1 MTERAGE
8 KKHKKVSLN
17 TFLLKKPGGSA
28 SGKFWAKREFLAK
41 PLDRDGRPRQIDVDE
56 YSLGDKGKFGTLYV
70 RKPLSE
76 STPEWVGFIAP
87 QMGRSGGLDGLKNK
101 SVSALL
107 VTTVKGRQFAIAF
120 GHGRY
125 MLDAEC
131 VETRFGIRV
140 ALNSI
145 SPDKIAS
152 IDRQTFE
159 ATPRISRTQALRAT
173 SVAEYEINEQQDLL
187 RGLVG
192 FTLDEYKDDLG
203 EVLAGMDSLKASVGI
218 DLPQLGKFLEV
229 ALKRSLAADY
239 RKIDNG
245 QAGAFAWVDN
255 LESVDRPDI
264 LEELNKILWKLF
276 ESGDFSAMWL
286 AIPEIVNW
294 EDVTGFCYT
303 RGELES
309 SIHAA
314 LDVKDLKKSLRS
326 NATLDTLRY
335 RAIYMVLASGV
346 PPRVYS
352 AYKCLYAEVKY
363 NKALYILNAGNWYC
377 VDSSFKNLVDKYFDD
392 ISRRH
397 FDKPFVEYEH
407 DGEGEYNEAVAANL
421 PHKYAML
428 DRKLISFGGK
438 SSKIEVCDLY
448 ALGSSRTERNQLIH
462 VKRGRSSATLSHLF
476 AQGLVSSTLLVS
488 EPGFVVEVNKQ
499 LVKQNFAKLPAKPI
513 GSRYEVVFAIIDGP
527 SGAKLD
533 LPFFSKVNLRVCGR
547 RLQNFGFT
555 VSLLHIPES
564 AKFLAEARKRK
575 AKKQAVAKVAAK
587 AAVPR
592 VTRARK
598 P

>member
-1 MTERAGE
+1 MATRDEE
-8 KKHKKVSLN
+8 KKHKKISLN

-28 SGKFWAKREFLAK
+28 SGKFWSEREFLAK
-41 PLDRDGRPRQIDVDE
+41 PLDRDGKPKQIDVDE
-56 YSLGDKGKFGTLYV
+56 YSLGAKGKFGTLYV
-70 RKPLSE
+70 RKPLTE
-76 STPEWVGFIAP
+76 STPEWVGFVSP
-87 QMGRSGGLDGLKNK
+87 QLNRLSRLDGLKNK

-125 MLDAEC
+125 MLDLEC

-152 IDRQTFE
+152 LDRQTFE

-173 SVAEYEINEQQDLL
+173 SVAEYGINEQQDLL

-192 FTLDEYKDDLG
+192 FTLDKYKEDLG

-218 DLPQLGKFLEV
+218 DLPQLEKFLEV
-229 ALKRSLAADY
+229 ALKRSLARDY
-239 RKIDNG
+239 QKIDNG

-255 LESVDRPDI
+255 LEVVERPDI
-264 LEELNKILWKLF
+264 LDELNGELWKLF
-276 ESGDFSAMWL
+276 EAEDFSTMWL
-286 AIPEIVNW
+286 AIPEIINW

-303 RGELES
+303 RAELES

-314 LDVKDLKKSLRS
+314 LDIRDLKKSLRS
-326 NATLDTLRY
+326 NATMETLRY
-335 RAIYMVLASGV
+335 RPIYMVLSSGV
-346 PPRVYS
+346 PPKVYY
-352 AYKCLYAEVKY
+352 AYKCLYAEIKY
-363 NKALYILNAGNWYC
+363 NKELYILNAGSWYR
-377 VDSSFKNLVDKYFDD
+377 VESSFKNLVEGYFKN
-392 ISRRH
+392 IIRRD
-397 FDKPFVEYEH
+397 FVAPFVEYDH
-407 DGEGEYNEAVAANL
+407 DGEGKYNEAVAANL
-421 PHKYAML
+421 PRKYAML

-448 ALGSSRTERNQLIH
+448 AVGSSSGEKNRLIH

-488 EPGFVVEVNKQ
+488 EPGFVAEVNKQ
-499 LVKQNFAKLPAKPI
+499 LVKQNFVKFPAKPV

-527 SGAKLD
+527 FGAKLD

-547 RLQNFGFT
+547 ALQNFGFT

-575 AKKQAVAKVAAK
+575 DKKQAGGGVAVKSAVRRAK
-587 AAVPR
+587 
-592 VTRARK
+592 RAGK